1 MCVVDPVRDD
11 KGRPILSA
19 IIPSERLR
27 ETVDEIYTSPGFF
40 RELRPIAGALDAV
53 RICTSPLNQYRN
65 CVPEKYEWVERH
77 LGAEFVGR
85 MIVTKDKTL
94 MHGDVLVD
102 EAMVI
107 AQERRLHIT
116 RPLPK
121 DELEAWLQTSRW
133 KTKS

>member
-65 CVPEKYEWVERH
+65 CVPEKHEWVERH

>member
-65 CVPEKYEWVERH
+65 CVPEKHEWVERH

-94 MHGDVLVD
+94 VHGDVLVD

>member
-65 CVPEKYEWVERH
+65 CVPEKHEWVERH

-94 MHGDVLVD
+94 VHGDVLVD
-102 EAMVI
+102 PVVI